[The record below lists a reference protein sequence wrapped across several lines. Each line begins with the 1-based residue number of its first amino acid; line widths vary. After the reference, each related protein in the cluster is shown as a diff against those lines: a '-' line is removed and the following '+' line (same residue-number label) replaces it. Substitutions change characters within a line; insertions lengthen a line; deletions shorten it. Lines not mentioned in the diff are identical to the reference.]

1 MVPDILLATLNAK
14 YIHAAF
20 GLRYLLAN
28 LVVLRTRAEGKATDH
43 RSGLLH
49 LERDPD
55 DGGGVVAMVSSY
67 RLLPRNDMCFRS

>member
-1 MVPDILLATLNAK
+1 MVPDILLSLNAK
-14 YIHAAF
+14 CIHAAF
-20 GLRYLLAN
+20 GVCCLLSN

-43 RSGLLH
+43 RAGLLH